1 MHLRAI
7 LLQTCPLYKQ
17 TVRVSP
23 GDNLLKGW
31 ELKMVERGTVD
42 PKGYFSALTF
52 LG

>member
-7 LLQTCPLYKQ
+7 LLQTCPRYKQ
-17 TVRVSP
+17 TVSP
-23 GDNLLKGW
+23 GDNLLRVW
-31 ELKMVERGTVD
+31 ELKTVERGTVD